1 MYVFWSNLYS
11 IFRNEQELHSYTKWL
26 VVFGFMLGS
35 LLTFLGW
42 KYQSPDVSLFD
53 IHGAIMLLLIID
65 VCIFTI
71 SMAVTILPSF
81 NRIHLPFFKGVFL
94 ISGVVASDLILL
106 MLAPPFGWFIFTI
119 CASVMILLLY
129 RSRREIL
136 QHCQEILK
144 PMWHSTFEAFH
155 GLCDWFQQNPSS
167 LLQGRVSHF
176 WSSCLWLN
184 FVDVC
189 SSFWVVHLHYMCIC
203 YGIITLSITQRD
215 SPMLSRNSWTNVALH
230 FWGIPQFMWLV
241 STEFPI
247 NLDSTF
253 PSIQWILNA
262 STPNMKEKHVLGSVN
277 NV

>member
-71 SMAVTILPSF
+71 SMAVTILLNF

-94 ISGVVASDLILL
+94 ISGVLAYDLILL
-106 MLAPPFGWFIFTI
+106 RFAPPFGWFIFTI
-119 CASVMILLLY
+119 CASVMVLLLY

-136 QHCQEILK
+136 QCCQEILE
-144 PMWHSTFEAFH
+144 PM
-155 GLCDWFQQNPSS
+155 
-167 LLQGRVSHF
+167 
-176 WSSCLWLN
+176 
-184 FVDVC
+184 
-189 SSFWVVHLHYMCIC
+189 
-203 YGIITLSITQRD
+203 
-215 SPMLSRNSWTNVALH
+215 
-230 FWGIPQFMWLV
+230 
-241 STEFPI
+241 
-247 NLDSTF
+247 
-253 PSIQWILNA
+253 
-262 STPNMKEKHVLGSVN
+262 
-277 NV
+277 

>member
-26 VVFGFMLGS
+26 AVFGFMLGP
-35 LLTFLGW
+35 LLTSLGW

-94 ISGVVASDLILL
+94 ISGVLAYDLILL

-155 GLCDWFQQNPSS
+155 GLCDWFQQNFHGLCDWFRQSFQSIWIAPSQAS
-167 LLQGRVSHF
+167 NG
-176 WSSCLWLN
+176 SS
-184 FVDVC
+184 
-189 SSFWVVHLHYMCIC
+189 MP
-203 YGIITLSITQRD
+203 TL
-215 SPMLSRNSWTNVALH
+215 
-230 FWGIPQFMWLV
+230 
-241 STEFPI
+241 
-247 NLDSTF
+247 
-253 PSIQWILNA
+253 
-262 STPNMKEKHVLGSVN
+262 NMKEKHVLGLVN

>member
-1 MYVFWSNLYS
+1 
-11 IFRNEQELHSYTKWL
+11 
-26 VVFGFMLGS
+26 MLGS

-42 KYQSPDVSLFD
+42 KFQSPDVSLFD

-144 PMWHSTFEAFH
+144 PMWHSTSEAFH
-155 GLCDWFQQNPSS
+155 
-167 LLQGRVSHF
+167 VSNQSGQHLPKHPMDPQ
-176 WSSCLWLN
+176 CL
-184 FVDVC
+184 
-189 SSFWVVHLHYMCIC
+189 
-203 YGIITLSITQRD
+203 
-215 SPMLSRNSWTNVALH
+215 
-230 FWGIPQFMWLV
+230 
-241 STEFPI
+241 
-247 NLDSTF
+247 
-253 PSIQWILNA
+253 
-262 STPNMKEKHVLGSVN
+262 PNMKEKHVLGSVN
-277 NV
+277 NVSRNHMFLI